1 MLRTLPVHKTL
12 TLLLMLL
19 YLFLEYKRNLESELK
34 GETSGHFRRLL
45 VSLVQVRSN
54 VFKVFTFHDKDTKA
68 RLATCCLYC

>member
-54 VFKVFTFHDKDTKA
+54 VFKVFRVHDKDTKA